1 MSARN
6 AARRYADRH
15 CRRSTRRS
23 MKQRAASQPKV
34 RMPAGPLRHVDD
46 RRPGYTRRPLRNG
59 FAYYG
64 PDGVRVR
71 DADEIARINALAI
84 PPAYTDVWICMD
96 PRGHLQAT
104 GRDARGRK
112 QYRYHPLWRAT
123 RDANKYARM
132 AAFARSRVRCRASA
146 RASRAIWRCRACRAT
161 RSWRRSSACS
171 TRRSRGSATRN
182 THAKTARS
190 G

>member
-1 MSARN
+1 MI
-6 AARRYADRH
+6 AARERGSPRTDR
-15 CRRSTRRS
+15 RRPARRD
-23 MKQRAASQPKV
+23 MKQPASSGGV
-34 RMPAGPLRHVDD
+34 ALRHVDD
-46 RRPGYTRRPLRNG
+46 RQPGYTRRRLRNG

-71 DADEIARINALAI
+71 DADEIARIDALAI

-112 QYRYHPLWRAT
+112 QYRYHPQWRET

-132 AAFARSRVRCRASA
+132 AAFARALPRIRARVTRDLALPGMPRDKVV
-146 RASRAIWRCRACRAT
+146 AT
-161 RSWRRSSACS
+161 IVRLL
-171 TRRSRGSATRN
+171 GN
-182 THAKTARS
+182 TP
-190 G
+190 